1 MKMTMKRSLTFIL
14 ALFSI
19 TLVTIFGI
27 SCDVAEAPT
36 DEKRWLTVSEQLEI
50 LHMSK
55 EEGTYDEIISISD
68 TETTDMTEAIA
79 TDFLTEEQTKETVV
93 TQAEVIKSEIT
104 YVLNTNS
111 EKFHKPDCSGLPT
124 KNRRDFYGT
133 RDEVVAMGYD
143 PCGRCKP

>member
-1 MKMTMKRSLTFIL
+1 MKMTMKRSLTFML
-14 ALFSI
+14 ALFSV
-19 TLVTIFGI
+19 TLVTIFGS

-50 LHMSK
+50 LHKSK
-55 EEGTYDEIISISD
+55 EEVTYDEIISASD
-68 TETTDMTEAIA
+68 TETAYMTGAVATTFETEA
-79 TDFLTEEQTKETVV
+79 QTKETVV
-93 TQAEVIKSEIT
+93 AQPEVIKSEIT

-133 RDEVVAMGYD
+133 RDEVIAMGYD